1 MRPPFFFINS
11 STVYKY
17 SHTKCSQKNPLM
29 SRKHSFFYLSFS
41 SVYFLHC
48 VLYCRNLPNIQTYPV
63 KTEATGSSRHPRH
76 LVHGIESPP
85 DIFIALPLSRSS
97 HDPSGLNCS
106 SDSQVQD
113 EGRKAKKSQCEAG
126 ALDISALGAGPEVRN
141 RTVLHGSASSFSVG
155 GVDGQ
160 IWIKQF
166 LFYWTDNPQC
176 LSFKKPGNAL
186 SLPGAL
192 TTTRII
198 CTDNL
203 TKIGPQILQG

>member
-1 MRPPFFFINS
+1 
-11 STVYKY
+11 
-17 SHTKCSQKNPLM
+17 M

-48 VLYCRNLPNIQTYPV
+48 VLYCRNLPNIQIYPV
-63 KTEATGSSRHPRH
+63 KTEATGSSCHPRH

-126 ALDISALGAGPEVRN
+126 ALDISVLSAGPEVRN

-155 GVDGQ
+155 GVDGWRGRSGSNGSYFIGQ
-160 IWIKQF
+160 IILSVCLLKSLETHCHF
-166 LFYWTDNPQC
+166 LV
-176 LSFKKPGNAL
+176 
-186 SLPGAL
+186 
-192 TTTRII
+192 R
-198 CTDNL
+198 
-203 TKIGPQILQG
+203 